1 MLPRLRTENG
11 PDATGAGHADRQPAS
26 LDGVYA
32 QLAAEVLRRPPRL
45 GRTRLVCVDGPS
57 GAGKSAV
64 ADQLAAALAAL
75 TTPPVPVVHTDD
87 LLDGWSDQLTF
98 WPRLGAGV
106 LGPLRRGEAG
116 RFRRY
121 DWLAGRFSDH
131 WVTVP
136 PAPIVL
142 LDGVS
147 TARAE
152 IRSQLTMSIF
162 VTAPAELR
170 LRRALDRDGDAI
182 RRYLDEWRVGEDRHF
197 AADRTAE
204 HADLVVD
211 GAPEVSHD
219 EGTEYIRR

>member
-1 MLPRLRTENG
+1 VTVEGYAELAERILVLP
-11 PDATGAGHADRQPAS
+11 PKVGHS
-26 LDGVYA
+26 
-32 QLAAEVLRRPPRL
+32 
-45 GRTRLVCVDGPS
+45 RLVAVDGPS
-57 GAGKSAV
+57 GAGKTV
-64 ADQLAAALAAL
+64 FADRLAAAATAR
-75 TTPPVPVVHTDD
+75 TGVPTPVVHTDD

>member
-1 MLPRLRTENG
+1 MTVEGYAELAERILALP
-11 PDATGAGHADRQPAS
+11 PK
-26 LDGVYA
+26 V
-32 QLAAEVLRRPPRL
+32 
-45 GRTRLVCVDGPS
+45 GRSRLVAVDGPS
-57 GAGKSAV
+57 GAGKTV
-64 ADQLAAALAAL
+64 FADRLAAAVTAR
-75 TTPPVPVVHTDD
+75 TGEPTPIVHTDD

-98 WPRLGAGV
+98 WPRLGTGV

-116 RFRRY
+116 RYRRY
-121 DWLAGRFSDH
+121 DWLAGRFSDD
-131 WVTVP
+131 WATVP

-152 IRSQLTMSIF
+152 IRPQLTMSIF

-182 RRYLDEWRVGEDRHF
+182 RRYLDEWRDGEDRHF

-211 GAPEVSHD
+211 GAPDVSHD